1 MIPAFD
7 VDGNLPIGIHLVR
20 WDQFSATFGSSP
32 QRIRLLSGLEAAIV
46 SLRDAGCK
54 RLYVDGSFV
63 TTKVVPNDYD
73 VAWEPAGVDLQRLKL
88 IEPVFFDFR
97 NFRAA
102 QKAKY
107 FGEFFPSSAAA
118 DPVGNTFLE
127 FFQIDKNTGS
137 AKGIVAL
144 DL

>member
-1 MIPAFD
+1 MIPAFN
-7 VDGNLPIGIHLVR
+7 VDGNLPIGIHLVS

-32 QRIRLLSGLEAAIV
+32 QRIRLLAGLQAAMV
-46 SLRDAGCK
+46 PLRDAGCK

>member
-1 MIPAFD
+1 MEICQLASIWS
-7 VDGNLPIGIHLVR
+7 DGINSQRPLEVLLNG
-20 WDQFSATFGSSP
+20 FGCS
-32 QRIRLLSGLEAAIV
+32 LLSGLEAAIV